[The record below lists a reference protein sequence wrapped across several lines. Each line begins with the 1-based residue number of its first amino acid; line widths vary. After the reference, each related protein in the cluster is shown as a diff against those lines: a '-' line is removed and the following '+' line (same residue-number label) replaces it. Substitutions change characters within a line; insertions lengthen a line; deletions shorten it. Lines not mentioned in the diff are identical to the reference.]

1 VPHGSPGEWWW
12 QERNEWGFEGWVP
25 DQVDVDEGD
34 HLNDFTIVYDFGEG
48 MRIEVSP
55 AGYDGDALSWVV
67 PAMSRAE
74 LEQWLSANTP
84 AFDLQAERDEF
95 FSWMLEDFVKSEN
108 RPEGSL
114 LFKFSDY
121 DGHDIIEV
129 LILPDNSFAA
139 WSPQHQSTLWF
150 KDLCRLRRVY
160 DDKLERHWTP
170 TRMDP
175 KWERRW
181 EDCAGTSR
189 GGAATG
195 D

>member
-1 VPHGSPGEWWW
+1 MPHGSPDEWWW

-34 HLNDFTIVYDFGEG
+34 YLNDFTVVYDFGKG

-55 AGYDGDALSWVV
+55 EGYDGDVLSWVV
-67 PAMSRAE
+67 PAMSSAE

-95 FSWMLEDFVKSEN
+95 FSWMLDDFVKSEN
-108 RPEGSL
+108 RPAGSL
-114 LFKFSDY
+114 LFEFSDY
-121 DGHDIIEV
+121 DGRDIIEV

-139 WSPQHQSTLWF
+139 WSRQHQSALWF
-150 KDLCRLRRVY
+150 KDLCTLRRVY

-170 TRMDP
+170 ERMDP
-175 KWERRW
+175 EWERRW
-181 EDCAGTSR
+181 EDCADTSQ
-189 GGAATG
+189 GGAAT
-195 D
+195 DD